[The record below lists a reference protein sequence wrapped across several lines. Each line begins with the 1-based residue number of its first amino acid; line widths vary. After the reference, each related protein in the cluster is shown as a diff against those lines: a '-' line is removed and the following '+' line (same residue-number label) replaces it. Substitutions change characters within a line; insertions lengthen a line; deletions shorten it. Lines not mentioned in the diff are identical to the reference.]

1 MSVPYP
7 LNGPVSYSQDEEHL
21 IGLASRFILS
31 HLDDRPGWDDVERH
45 LMSQFGKTKAAA
57 NRAVLIA
64 ELDLEWHGTIQYD
77 QTVFRRPGL
86 LTDIAPSPLPEVAD
100 AVWRLGWPRPDGKR
114 SRSIHGCF
122 IELNGRYRH
131 CDVYWAMHELLKR
144 SRLRC
149 VRRHWMLLADA
160 GAVLADP
167 TLTIAE
173 RDELERELEA
183 DLCDAYAKTLPHPVQ
198 REYPLD
204 TRFADIYDSTRRL
217 IVEAKISTDDV
228 VVLGAVT
235 QAMHY
240 RMLANRDTDRIDRV
254 AVLLPGGP
262 SELARATLRQNDL
275 EVGFICRDGGGFIEE
290 LT

>member
-1 MSVPYP
+1 VSVPYP
-7 LNGPVSYSQDEEHL
+7 LSGPVAYSQDEEHL
-21 IGLASRFILS
+21 IGLASQFIVS
-31 HLDDRPGWDDVERH
+31 HLDDRPGWDDVERY
-45 LMSQFGKTKAAA
+45 LMTQHGKTKTAA

-64 ELDLEWHGTIQYD
+64 ELDLEWHGAIQYD
-77 QTVFRRPGL
+77 ETVFRRPGL
-86 LTDIAPSPLPEVAD
+86 PTDVGPAPLPEVAD

-122 IELNGRYRH
+122 IELDGRYRH
-131 CDVYWAMHELLKR
+131 CDVYWAMHEILKG

-149 VRRHWMLLADA
+149 VRRHWMLLAEV

-183 DLCDAYAKTLPHPVQ
+183 DLCDAYVTTLPHRVQ

-204 TRFADIYDSTRRL
+204 TRFADIYDTTRRL
-217 IVEAKISTDDV
+217 VVEAKISLDDL
-228 VVLGAVT
+228 VVLGAAT

-254 AVLLPGGP
+254 AVLLPGKP
-262 SELARATLRQNDL
+262 SELALATLRQNDL
-275 EVGFICRDGGGFIEE
+275 DVGFIWREGNTFIEQ
-290 LT
+290 LA